1 MSKYFKQPNGLY
13 CYVLSGYLPK
23 FNLTEQDVIDEFVCV
38 AESRAKEA
46 IANAESYGHIIAELS
61 PQYAEANDKCLSQM
75 GFTEPYSELV
85 KYVPRRV
92 INQEYHDF
100 TTFGNC
106 PSCGKGV
113 QNCMGHGPKK
123 CDCGQMLKW

>member
-1 MSKYFKQPNGLY
+1 MNEYFKQPNGLY
-13 CYVLSGYLPK
+13 CKVMSGYIPS
-23 FNLTEQDVIDEFVCV
+23 FNLTEQDIIDEAVLN
-38 AESRAKEA
+38 AENSAKKNIKEA
-46 IANAESYGHIIAELS
+46 KSFGNIIAELS

-113 QNCMGHGPKK
+113 QNCMGNGPKK

>member
-1 MSKYFKQPNGLY
+1 M
-13 CYVLSGYLPK
+13 SGYIPD
-23 FNLTEQDVIDEFVCV
+23 FNLTEQDIIDEAVRD
-38 AESRAKEA
+38 AEVSAKKEIKEA
-46 IANAESYGHIIAELS
+46 KSFGNIIAELY